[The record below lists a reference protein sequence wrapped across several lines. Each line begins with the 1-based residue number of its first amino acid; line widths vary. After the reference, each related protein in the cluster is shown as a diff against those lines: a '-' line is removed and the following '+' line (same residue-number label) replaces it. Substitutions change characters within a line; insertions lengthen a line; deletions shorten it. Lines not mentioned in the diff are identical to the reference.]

1 MNSTRGFAAVLLIAF
16 AGLLVGCNRESA
28 SAAPSGPRAIPVRLT
43 VATLRKVP
51 DYTEYLATLQSR
63 RAAIIRPEV
72 EGQITKIMVQSGA
85 SVDAGTPLLQIDPS
99 KQEATVNSQEATLRS
114 RQASLEL
121 NRADLERTQKLF
133 DAGVVS
139 RQALD
144 QAKSTYDA
152 TKAEVDALEAT
163 IREQQVQLHYYLVRA
178 PAAGVIGDIPVRVGD
193 RVTSSTSLTTLD
205 QSGELEAYVSVPAE
219 KSSQVRMGMPLELLD
234 DSGKLALRA
243 PISFISPRVDAENQL
258 LLLKAKIPNRDHR
271 FRNDQIVHARLIWKE
286 EQMTTIPVTAVTRL
300 GGQVFAYVAEQNNGQ
315 LVAHQRAIQVGDMV
329 GNDYVV
335 LDGIRPGEKIV
346 TSGVQT
352 LADGAPVA
360 PQS

>member
-1 MNSTRGFAAVLLIAF
+1 
-16 AGLLVGCNRESA
+16 
-28 SAAPSGPRAIPVRLT
+28 
-43 VATLRKVP
+43 
-51 DYTEYLATLQSR
+51 
-63 RAAIIRPEV
+63 
-72 EGQITKIMVQSGA
+72 
-85 SVDAGTPLLQIDPS
+85 QIDPS

-234 DSGKLALRA
+234 DSGKLALR
-243 PISFISPRVDAENQL
+243 
-258 LLLKAKIPNRDHR
+258 
-271 FRNDQIVHARLIWKE
+271 
-286 EQMTTIPVTAVTRL
+286 
-300 GGQVFAYVAEQNNGQ
+300 
-315 LVAHQRAIQVGDMV
+315 
-329 GNDYVV
+329 
-335 LDGIRPGEKIV
+335 
-346 TSGVQT
+346 
-352 LADGAPVA
+352 
-360 PQS
+360 